1 MNEIKK
7 TVPIS
12 PFISR
17 ISIANKGGFVTNP
30 DTNEKYFVGQVFL
43 KGALDGDTVKVR
55 IDETKQP
62 QITAKIESVL
72 SRDKSVFIA
81 KVFAKKSQLGAL
93 LYPFQAKPITIKENA
108 VRASIGDI
116 VKIKIVNWRE
126 NHKTAY
132 AKVVSI
138 VSTKNDANSDF
149 LFISGRYELDKLPQ
163 IEINDDE
170 HAKYKS
176 IFNENSK
183 NRVDLTGIPTITIDP
198 DNARDFDD
206 ALSIV
211 EKKYGYDLYIHIA
224 DVSTYVKE
232 GDPIDI
238 CAKERANS
246 YYFPEKVFHM
256 LPEILST
263 DLCSLVPNKDR
274 LALTLKVEI
283 DANCSIVNYAFFES
297 IINSDKRFTYT
308 EVSSILKKLNSNS
321 FEDSLNMLNELT
333 SALKIKRLNDGLS
346 FAHHEVIFTKDRK
359 NNYNPL
365 TIKKDE
371 DSHKIVEECMLLA
384 NKIAAKEIV
393 DLNKDSNRSGLFR
406 NHDIPDQKNEDYIK
420 DIIAKFSRAKPD
432 TRRLTTKSINEF
444 LNYYHGTD
452 LYNIISMLFI
462 RKMQKAFYSTSSIG
476 HYGLGFDEY
485 THFTSPIRRYSDLI
499 VHRIIKKRFRNFN
512 TLSDSIIFC
521 NSGELKA
528 KQASRDYTK
537 IKSLRW
543 LKKQEN
549 KILHG
554 IIINIKPSLIT
565 LCEISTET
573 TGYIETRTL
582 PRDRYNLSSN
592 RLTLLGKFSN
602 NRFEVGKK
610 IDIKIDQIDL
620 LNQHVTFTLQ

>member
-1 MNEIKK
+1 MRSKR
-7 TVPIS
+7 TVLPS

-17 ISIANKGGFVTNP
+17 ISIANKGGFVINS

-55 IDETKQP
+55 IDETKQA
-62 QITAKIESVL
+62 QITAKIESIL
-72 SRDKSVFIA
+72 SRNKSVFTA
-81 KVFAKKSQLGAL
+81 KVFAKKSQLAAL

-132 AKVVSI
+132 AKVISI
-138 VSTKNDANSDF
+138 VSNKNDANSDF
-149 LFISGRYELDKLPQ
+149 LFIAGRYELDKLPK

-170 HAKYKS
+170 CAKYKS
-176 IFNENSK
+176 ILDENSK
-183 NRVDLTGIPTITIDP
+183 NRVDLTDIPTITIDP

-211 EKKYGYDLYIHIA
+211 KKKYGYDLYIHIA

-232 GDPIDI
+232 GEPVDI

-256 LPEILST
+256 LPEVLST

-283 DANCSIVNYAFFES
+283 DANYSIINYAFFES

-308 EVSSILKKLNSNS
+308 EVSCILKKLNSSS
-321 FEDSLNMLNELT
+321 FADSLDLLNELT
-333 SALKIKRLNDGLS
+333 SAFKSRRLNDGLS

-384 NKIAAKEIV
+384 NKIAAKEII

-420 DIIAKFSRAKPD
+420 NIIAKFSKAKTD
-432 TRRLTTKSINEF
+432 SQKLTIKSINEF
-444 LNYYHGTD
+444 FNYFHGTD

-462 RKMQKAFYSTSSIG
+462 RKMQKAFYSTYSIG
-476 HYGLGFDEY
+476 HYGLGFNEY
-485 THFTSPIRRYSDLI
+485 THFTSPIRRYSDLL
-499 VHRIIKKRFRNFN
+499 VHRIIKKRFKNFN
-512 TLSDSIIFC
+512 TLPDSIIFC

-543 LKKQEN
+543 LKNQEN

-554 IIINIKPSLIT
+554 IITNIKPSLIT
-565 LCEISTET
+565 LCETSSET
-573 TGYIETRTL
+573 TGYVETRTL
-582 PRDRYNLSSN
+582 PRDLYNLSSN
-592 RLTLLGKFSN
+592 KLILLGKFSK
-602 NRFEVGKK
+602 NRYEVGQK
-610 IDIKIDQIDL
+610 IDIKIDQIDM

>member
-1 MNEIKK
+1 MRSKK

-43 KGALDGDTVKVR
+43 KGALDGDIVKVR
-55 IDETKQP
+55 IDETKQA

-72 SRDKSVFIA
+72 SRNKSVFTA
-81 KVFAKKSQLGAL
+81 KVFAKKSQLAAL

-138 VSTKNDANSDF
+138 VSTKDDANSDF

-170 HAKYKS
+170 YAKYKS

-206 ALSIV
+206 ALSII

-232 GDPIDI
+232 GDPVDI
-238 CAKERANS
+238 CAKKRANS

-283 DANCSIVNYAFFES
+283 DAKCSIINYTFFES

-321 FEDSLNMLNELT
+321 CEDSLNMLNELT

-346 FAHHEVIFTKDRK
+346 FAHHEVIFTKNRK

-462 RKMQKAFYSTSSIG
+462 RKMQKAFYSTYSIG

-537 IKSLRW
+537 IKGLRW

-592 RLTLLGKFSN
+592 KLTLLGKFSN
-602 NRFEVGKK
+602 NRYDVGKK
-610 IDIKIDQIDL
+610 IDIKIAQIDI

>member
-1 MNEIKK
+1 MRSKK

-30 DTNEKYFVGQVFL
+30 DTNEKYFIGQVFL

-232 GDPIDI
+232 GDPVDI

>member
-1 MNEIKK
+1 M
-7 TVPIS
+7 
-12 PFISR
+12 
-17 ISIANKGGFVTNP
+17 
-30 DTNEKYFVGQVFL
+30 
-43 KGALDGDTVKVR
+43 
-55 IDETKQP
+55 
-62 QITAKIESVL
+62 
-72 SRDKSVFIA
+72 
-81 KVFAKKSQLGAL
+81 

-149 LFISGRYELDKLPQ
+149 LFISGRYELDKLPL
-163 IEINDDE
+163 IEINDDGY
-170 HAKYKS
+170 AKYKS

-384 NKIAAKEIV
+384 NKIAASELIK
-393 DLNKDSNRSGLFR
+393 LRSPDYSFSIFR
-406 NHDIPDQKNEDYIK
+406 NHDIP
-420 DIIAKFSRAKPD
+420 
-432 TRRLTTKSINEF
+432 
-444 LNYYHGTD
+444 
-452 LYNIISMLFI
+452 
-462 RKMQKAFYSTSSIG
+462 
-476 HYGLGFDEY
+476 
-485 THFTSPIRRYSDLI
+485 
-499 VHRIIKKRFRNFN
+499 
-512 TLSDSIIFC
+512 
-521 NSGELKA
+521 
-528 KQASRDYTK
+528 
-537 IKSLRW
+537 
-543 LKKQEN
+543 LKKSEN
-549 KILHG
+549 F
-554 IIINIKPSLIT
+554 IN
-565 LCEISTET
+565 
-573 TGYIETRTL
+573 
-582 PRDRYNLSSN
+582 NL
-592 RLTLLGKFSN
+592 K
-602 NRFEVGKK
+602 EK
-610 IDIKIDQIDL
+610 QI
-620 LNQHVTFTLQ
+620 

>member
-1 MNEIKK
+1 MRSKK

-72 SRDKSVFIA
+72 SRDKCVFIA
-81 KVFAKKSQLGAL
+81 KVFAKKSQLAAL

-163 IEINDDE
+163 IEINDDGY
-170 HAKYKS
+170 AKYKS

-582 PRDRYNLSSN
+582 PRDLYNLSSN
-592 RLTLLGKFSN
+592 KLTLLGKFSK
-602 NRFEVGKK
+602 NRYDVGKK
-610 IDIKIDQIDL
+610 IDIKIAKIDL

>member
-1 MNEIKK
+1 MRSKK

-72 SRDKSVFIA
+72 SRDKCVFIA

-163 IEINDDE
+163 IEINDDGY
-170 HAKYKS
+170 AKYKS

-432 TRRLTTKSINEF
+432 TRRLTRKSINEF

-582 PRDRYNLSSN
+582 PRDSYNLSSN

-620 LNQHVTFTLQ
+620 LNQHVTFTLK

>member
-1 MNEIKK
+1 MRSKK

-81 KVFAKKSQLGAL
+81 KVFARKSQLGAL

-163 IEINDDE
+163 IEINDDGY
-170 HAKYKS
+170 AKYKS

-206 ALSIV
+206 ALSII

>member
-1 MNEIKK
+1 MRSKK

-72 SRDKSVFIA
+72 SRDKCVFIA

-163 IEINDDE
+163 IEINDDGY
-170 HAKYKS
+170 AKYKS

-582 PRDRYNLSSN
+582 PRDRYSLSSN

>member
-1 MNEIKK
+1 MRSKK

-163 IEINDDE
+163 IEINDDGY
-170 HAKYKS
+170 AKYKS

-406 NHDIPDQKNEDYIK
+406 NHDIPNQKNEDYIK

>member
-1 MNEIKK
+1 MRSKK

-72 SRDKSVFIA
+72 SRDKCVFIA

-170 HAKYKS
+170 YAKYKS

>member
-1 MNEIKK
+1 
-7 TVPIS
+7 
-12 PFISR
+12 
-17 ISIANKGGFVTNP
+17 
-30 DTNEKYFVGQVFL
+30 
-43 KGALDGDTVKVR
+43 
-55 IDETKQP
+55 
-62 QITAKIESVL
+62 
-72 SRDKSVFIA
+72 
-81 KVFAKKSQLGAL
+81 
-93 LYPFQAKPITIKENA
+93 
-108 VRASIGDI
+108 
-116 VKIKIVNWRE
+116 
-126 NHKTAY
+126 
-132 AKVVSI
+132 
-138 VSTKNDANSDF
+138 
-149 LFISGRYELDKLPQ
+149 
-163 IEINDDE
+163 
-170 HAKYKS
+170 
-176 IFNENSK
+176 
-183 NRVDLTGIPTITIDP
+183 
-198 DNARDFDD
+198 
-206 ALSIV
+206 
-211 EKKYGYDLYIHIA
+211 
-224 DVSTYVKE
+224 
-232 GDPIDI
+232 
-238 CAKERANS
+238 
-246 YYFPEKVFHM
+246 
-256 LPEILST
+256 
-263 DLCSLVPNKDR
+263 
-274 LALTLKVEI
+274 
-283 DANCSIVNYAFFES
+283 
-297 IINSDKRFTYT
+297 
-308 EVSSILKKLNSNS
+308 
-321 FEDSLNMLNELT
+321 
-333 SALKIKRLNDGLS
+333 
-346 FAHHEVIFTKDRK
+346 
-359 NNYNPL
+359 
-365 TIKKDE
+365 
-371 DSHKIVEECMLLA
+371 MLLA

-406 NHDIPDQKNEDYIK
+406 NHDIPNQKNEDYIK

>member
-1 MNEIKK
+1 MRSKK

-170 HAKYKS
+170 YAKYKS

>member
-1 MNEIKK
+1 MRSKK

-17 ISIANKGGFVTNP
+17 ISIANKGGFVSNP

-72 SRDKSVFIA
+72 SRDKCVFIA

-138 VSTKNDANSDF
+138 VSTKNDADSDF

-170 HAKYKS
+170 YAKYKS

-582 PRDRYNLSSN
+582 PRDLYNLSSN
-592 RLTLLGKFSN
+592 KLTLLGKFSK
-602 NRFEVGKK
+602 NRYDVGKK
-610 IDIKIDQIDL
+610 IDIKIAKIDL

>member
-1 MNEIKK
+1 MRSKK

-72 SRDKSVFIA
+72 SRDKCVFIA
-81 KVFAKKSQLGAL
+81 KVFAKKNQLGAL

-132 AKVVSI
+132 AKVISI
-138 VSTKNDANSDF
+138 VSNKNDANSDF
-149 LFISGRYELDKLPQ
+149 LFISGRYELDKLPK
-163 IEINDDE
+163 IEIIDSDYAN
-170 HAKYKS
+170 YKS

-333 SALKIKRLNDGLS
+333 SALKIKRLNDGLC

>member
-1 MNEIKK
+1 MRSKK

-72 SRDKSVFIA
+72 SRNKSVFTA

-163 IEINDDE
+163 IEINDDGY
-170 HAKYKS
+170 AKYKS

>member
-1 MNEIKK
+1 MRSKK

-72 SRDKSVFIA
+72 SRDKCVFIA

-163 IEINDDE
+163 IEINDDGY
-170 HAKYKS
+170 AKYKS

-308 EVSSILKKLNSNS
+308 EVSSILKKLNSSS

>member
-1 MNEIKK
+1 MRSKK

-163 IEINDDE
+163 IEINDDGY
-170 HAKYKS
+170 AKYKS

-573 TGYIETRTL
+573 TGYIKTRTL

-610 IDIKIDQIDL
+610 INIKIDQIDL

>member
-1 MNEIKK
+1 MRSKK

-132 AKVVSI
+132 AKVLSI

-163 IEINDDE
+163 IEINDDGY
-170 HAKYKS
+170 AKYKS
-176 IFNENSK
+176 IFSENSK

>member
-72 SRDKSVFIA
+72 SRDKCVFIA

-163 IEINDDE
+163 IEINDDGY
-170 HAKYKS
+170 AKYKS

>member
-1 MNEIKK
+1 MRSKR
-7 TVPIS
+7 TVLPS

-17 ISIANKGGFVTNP
+17 ISIANKGGFVINS

-55 IDETKQP
+55 IDETKQA
-62 QITAKIESVL
+62 QITAKIESIL
-72 SRDKSVFIA
+72 SRNKSVFTA
-81 KVFAKKSQLGAL
+81 KVFAKKSQLAAL

-132 AKVVSI
+132 AKVISI
-138 VSTKNDANSDF
+138 VSNKNDANSDF
-149 LFISGRYELDKLPQ
+149 LFIAGRYELDKLPK

-170 HAKYKS
+170 CAKYKS
-176 IFNENSK
+176 ILDENSK
-183 NRVDLTGIPTITIDP
+183 SRVDLTDIPTITIDP

-211 EKKYGYDLYIHIA
+211 KKKYGYDLYIHIA

-232 GDPIDI
+232 GEPVDI

-256 LPEILST
+256 LPEVLST

-283 DANCSIVNYAFFES
+283 DANCSIINYAFFES

-308 EVSSILKKLNSNS
+308 EVSSILKKLNSSS
-321 FEDSLNMLNELT
+321 FADSLDLLNELT
-333 SALKIKRLNDGLS
+333 SAFKSRRLNDGLS

-365 TIKKDE
+365 SIKKDE

-384 NKIAAKEIV
+384 NKIAAKEII

-420 DIIAKFSRAKPD
+420 NIIAKFSKAKTD
-432 TRRLTTKSINEF
+432 SQKLTIKSINEF
-444 LNYYHGTD
+444 FNYFHGTD

-462 RKMQKAFYSTSSIG
+462 RKMQKAFYSTYSIG
-476 HYGLGFDEY
+476 HYGLGFNEY
-485 THFTSPIRRYSDLI
+485 THFTSPIRRYSDLL
-499 VHRIIKKRFRNFN
+499 VHRIIKKRFKNFN
-512 TLSDSIIFC
+512 TLPDSIIFC

-543 LKKQEN
+543 LKNQEN

-554 IIINIKPSLIT
+554 IITNVKPSLIT
-565 LCEISTET
+565 LCETSSET

-582 PRDRYNLSSN
+582 PRDLYNLSSN
-592 RLTLLGKFSN
+592 RLILLGKFSK
-602 NRFEVGKK
+602 NRYEAGQK
-610 IDIKIDQIDL
+610 IDIKIDQIDM

>member
-1 MNEIKK
+1 MRSKK

-72 SRDKSVFIA
+72 SRDKCVFIA

-163 IEINDDE
+163 IEINDDGY
-170 HAKYKS
+170 AKYKS

-246 YYFPEKVFHM
+246 YYFPERVFHM

-582 PRDRYNLSSN
+582 PRDLYNLSSN
-592 RLTLLGKFSN
+592 KLTLLGKFSK
-602 NRFEVGKK
+602 NRYDVGKK
-610 IDIKIDQIDL
+610 IDIKIAKIDL

>member
-1 MNEIKK
+1 MRSKK

-170 HAKYKS
+170 YAKYKS

-308 EVSSILKKLNSNS
+308 EVSSILKKLNSSS

-582 PRDRYNLSSN
+582 PRDLYNLSSN
-592 RLTLLGKFSN
+592 KLTLLGKFSN

>member
-1 MNEIKK
+1 MRSKK

-72 SRDKSVFIA
+72 SRDKCVFIA

-163 IEINDDE
+163 IEINDDGY
-170 HAKYKS
+170 AKYKS

-232 GDPIDI
+232 GDPVDI

-444 LNYYHGTD
+444 LNYCHGTD

>member
-1 MNEIKK
+1 MRSKK

-72 SRDKSVFIA
+72 SRDKCVFIA

-232 GDPIDI
+232 GDPVDI

-256 LPEILST
+256 LPKILST

-582 PRDRYNLSSN
+582 PRDLYNLSSN
-592 RLTLLGKFSN
+592 KLTLLGKFSK
-602 NRFEVGKK
+602 NRYDVGKK
-610 IDIKIDQIDL
+610 IDIKIAKIDL

>member
-1 MNEIKK
+1 MRSKK

-12 PFISR
+12 PYISR

-72 SRDKSVFIA
+72 SRDKCVFIA

-170 HAKYKS
+170 YAKYKS

>member
-1 MNEIKK
+1 MRSKR
-7 TVPIS
+7 TVLPS

-17 ISIANKGGFVTNP
+17 ISIANKGGFVINS

-55 IDETKQP
+55 IDETKQA
-62 QITAKIESVL
+62 QITAKIESIL
-72 SRDKSVFIA
+72 SRNKSVFTA
-81 KVFAKKSQLGAL
+81 KVFAKKSQLAAL

-138 VSTKNDANSDF
+138 VSNKNDANSDF
-149 LFISGRYELDKLPQ
+149 LFIAGRYELDKLPKF
-163 IEINDDE
+163 EINNDE
-170 HAKYKS
+170 CAKYKS
-176 IFNENSK
+176 ILKENNK
-183 NRVDLTGIPTITIDP
+183 NRVDLTDIPTITIDP

-206 ALSIV
+206 ALSIA
-211 EKKYGYDLYIHIA
+211 KKEYGYDLYIHIA

-232 GDPIDI
+232 GEPVDI

-256 LPEILST
+256 LPEVLST

-283 DANCSIVNYAFFES
+283 DANYSIINYAFFES

-308 EVSSILKKLNSNS
+308 EVSSILKKLNSSS
-321 FEDSLNMLNELT
+321 FADSLDLLNELT
-333 SALKIKRLNDGLS
+333 SAFKSRRLNDGLS

-384 NKIAAKEIV
+384 NKIAAKEII

-420 DIIAKFSRAKPD
+420 NIIAKFSKAKTD
-432 TRRLTTKSINEF
+432 SQKLTIKSINEF
-444 LNYYHGTD
+444 FNYFHGTD

-462 RKMQKAFYSTSSIG
+462 RKMQKAFYSTYSIG
-476 HYGLGFDEY
+476 HYGLGFNEY
-485 THFTSPIRRYSDLI
+485 THFTSPIRRYSDLL
-499 VHRIIKKRFRNFN
+499 VHRIIKKRFKNFN
-512 TLSDSIIFC
+512 TLPDSIIFC

-543 LKKQEN
+543 LKNQEN

-554 IIINIKPSLIT
+554 IITNIKPSLIT
-565 LCEISTET
+565 LCETSSET
-573 TGYIETRTL
+573 TGYVETRTL
-582 PRDRYNLSSN
+582 PRDLYNLSSN
-592 RLTLLGKFSN
+592 KLILLGKFSK
-602 NRFEVGKK
+602 NRYEVGQK
-610 IDIKIDQIDL
+610 IDIKIDQIDM

>member
-1 MNEIKK
+1 MRSKK

-72 SRDKSVFIA
+72 SRDKCVFIA

-582 PRDRYNLSSN
+582 PRDLYNLSSN
-592 RLTLLGKFSN
+592 KLTLLGKFSK
-602 NRFEVGKK
+602 NRYDVGKK
-610 IDIKIDQIDL
+610 IDIKIAKIDL

>member
-72 SRDKSVFIA
+72 SRDKCVFIA

-163 IEINDDE
+163 IEINDDGY
-170 HAKYKS
+170 AKYKS

-232 GDPIDI
+232 GDPVDI

-528 KQASRDYTK
+528 KKASRDYTK

>member
-1 MNEIKK
+1 MRSKK

-163 IEINDDE
+163 IEINDDGY
-170 HAKYKS
+170 AKYKS

>member
-1 MNEIKK
+1 M
-7 TVPIS
+7 
-12 PFISR
+12 
-17 ISIANKGGFVTNP
+17 
-30 DTNEKYFVGQVFL
+30 
-43 KGALDGDTVKVR
+43 
-55 IDETKQP
+55 
-62 QITAKIESVL
+62 
-72 SRDKSVFIA
+72 
-81 KVFAKKSQLGAL
+81 
-93 LYPFQAKPITIKENA
+93 
-108 VRASIGDI
+108 
-116 VKIKIVNWRE
+116 
-126 NHKTAY
+126 
-132 AKVVSI
+132 
-138 VSTKNDANSDF
+138 
-149 LFISGRYELDKLPQ
+149 
-163 IEINDDE
+163 
-170 HAKYKS
+170 
-176 IFNENSK
+176 
-183 NRVDLTGIPTITIDP
+183 
-198 DNARDFDD
+198 
-206 ALSIV
+206 
-211 EKKYGYDLYIHIA
+211 
-224 DVSTYVKE
+224 STYVKE

>member
-1 MNEIKK
+1 MRSKK

-72 SRDKSVFIA
+72 SRDKCVFIA

-163 IEINDDE
+163 IEINDDGY
-170 HAKYKS
+170 AKYKS

-582 PRDRYNLSSN
+582 PRDLYNLSSN
-592 RLTLLGKFSN
+592 KLTLLGKFSK
-602 NRFEVGKK
+602 NRYDVGKK
-610 IDIKIDQIDL
+610 IDIKIAKIDL

>member
-1 MNEIKK
+1 MRSKK

-55 IDETKQP
+55 IDETKQA

-132 AKVVSI
+132 AKVISI
-138 VSTKNDANSDF
+138 VSNKNDANSDF

-163 IEINDDE
+163 IEINDDGY
-170 HAKYKS
+170 AKYKS
-176 IFNENSK
+176 IFSENSK
-183 NRVDLTGIPTITIDP
+183 NRVDLTGIHTITNDP

>member
-1 MNEIKK
+1 MRSKK

-393 DLNKDSNRSGLFR
+393 DLNKDSNRSGMFR

>member
-1 MNEIKK
+1 MRSKK

-72 SRDKSVFIA
+72 SRDKCVFIA

-163 IEINDDE
+163 IEINDDGY
-170 HAKYKS
+170 AKYKS

-183 NRVDLTGIPTITIDP
+183 DRVDLTGIPTITIDP

-582 PRDRYNLSSN
+582 PRDLYNLSSN

>member
-1 MNEIKK
+1 MRSKK

-72 SRDKSVFIA
+72 SRDKCVFIA

-321 FEDSLNMLNELT
+321 FEGSLNMLNELT

-592 RLTLLGKFSN
+592 ILTLLGKFSN

>member
-1 MNEIKK
+1 MRSKK

-43 KGALDGDTVKVR
+43 KGALDGDTVKVG

-72 SRDKSVFIA
+72 SRDKCVFIA

-132 AKVVSI
+132 AKVVAI

-163 IEINDDE
+163 IEINDDGY
-170 HAKYKS
+170 AKYKS

-211 EKKYGYDLYIHIA
+211 KKKYGYDLYIHIA

-274 LALTLKVEI
+274 LALTFKVEI

-321 FEDSLNMLNELT
+321 FEGSLNMLNELT

-420 DIIAKFSRAKPD
+420 DIIAKFSRAKPY

>member
-1 MNEIKK
+1 MRSKK

-72 SRDKSVFIA
+72 SRDKCVFIA

-163 IEINDDE
+163 IEINDDGY
-170 HAKYKS
+170 AKYKS

-274 LALTLKVEI
+274 LALTLEVEI

-582 PRDRYNLSSN
+582 PRDLYNLSSN

>member
-1 MNEIKK
+1 MRSKK

-72 SRDKSVFIA
+72 SRDKCVFIA

-93 LYPFQAKPITIKENA
+93 LYHFQAKPITIKENA

-132 AKVVSI
+132 AKVLSI

-170 HAKYKS
+170 YAKYKS

-256 LPEILST
+256 LPEVLST

-393 DLNKDSNRSGLFR
+393 DLNKYSNR
-406 NHDIPDQKNEDYIK
+406 
-420 DIIAKFSRAKPD
+420 
-432 TRRLTTKSINEF
+432 
-444 LNYYHGTD
+444 
-452 LYNIISMLFI
+452 
-462 RKMQKAFYSTSSIG
+462 
-476 HYGLGFDEY
+476 
-485 THFTSPIRRYSDLI
+485 
-499 VHRIIKKRFRNFN
+499 
-512 TLSDSIIFC
+512 
-521 NSGELKA
+521 
-528 KQASRDYTK
+528 
-537 IKSLRW
+537 
-543 LKKQEN
+543 
-549 KILHG
+549 
-554 IIINIKPSLIT
+554 
-565 LCEISTET
+565 
-573 TGYIETRTL
+573 
-582 PRDRYNLSSN
+582 
-592 RLTLLGKFSN
+592 
-602 NRFEVGKK
+602 
-610 IDIKIDQIDL
+610 
-620 LNQHVTFTLQ
+620 

>member
-1 MNEIKK
+1 MRSKK

-72 SRDKSVFIA
+72 SRDKCVFIA

-163 IEINDDE
+163 IEINDDGY
-170 HAKYKS
+170 AKYKS

-346 FAHHEVIFTKDRK
+346 FAHHEIIFTKDRK

-420 DIIAKFSRAKPD
+420 GIIAKFSRAKPD